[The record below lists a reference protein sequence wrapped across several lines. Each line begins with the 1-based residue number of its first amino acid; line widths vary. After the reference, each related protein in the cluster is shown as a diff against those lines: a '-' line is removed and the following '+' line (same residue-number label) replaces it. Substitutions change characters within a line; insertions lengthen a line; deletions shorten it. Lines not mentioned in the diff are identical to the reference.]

1 MKRKLTFLTIALFA
15 NVIMCLAQD
24 SKIKG
29 LLFDKAT
36 NEAMAFASVALL
48 QDDGTVVAGAMV
60 NEKGVFEIDAVQG
73 SYKLRAS
80 YIGYKEFIDAL
91 ETGGSIEEAAAL
103 CKQHSRNYAKRQLTW
118 FRRDRS
124 IRWLDGSSDYHA
136 EAIRLTEEFLQ

>member
-1 MKRKLTFLTIALFA
+1 MKRKLTFLTFALFA

-48 QDDGTVVAGAMV
+48 QDDGTIVAGAMV
-60 NEKGVFEIDAVQG
+60 NEKGAFEIDAVQG

-80 YIGYKEFIDAL
+80 S
-91 ETGGSIEEAAAL
+91 GS
-103 CKQHSRNYAKRQLTW
+103 
-118 FRRDRS
+118 
-124 IRWLDGSSDYHA
+124 
-136 EAIRLTEEFLQ
+136 